1 MDRRNFLHQASMA
14 ALTLPFVKMPT
25 PYKALGMGIVVH
37 SYASRWNAKTQSE
50 KYPGFQNAIQLI
62 DHCHSIGA
70 GGVQVVMRDWGRDF
84 AKKVRERREDLGL
97 FIEGSI
103 SLPKQK
109 EDISRFE
116 KDILDAKEAG
126 AEIVRSVCLNGR
138 RYENFQTLAQFQE
151 FTRNSVTSLELAEP
165 IVRKHKIKL
174 AIENHKDWRAQELAS
189 VLQHLSSEWVGVTL
203 DFGNNIAL
211 IDDPINVVHTLS
223 PFLFSTHVKDMGLKE
238 YEDGFLLSE
247 VPLGE
252 GVLDLRQIFD
262 ICRRHRPDV
271 HFNLE
276 MITRDPLEIPCLK
289 NEFWA
294 TMPSVPSADLAG
306 TLRMVKEHPF
316 KGNLPVVSTLDAEQ
330 RLAAEEQN
338 ILACIRYGDTHLG
351 LN

>member
-126 AEIVRSVCLNGR
+126 AEIV
-138 RYENFQTLAQFQE
+138 
-151 FTRNSVTSLELAEP
+151 
-165 IVRKHKIKL
+165 
-174 AIENHKDWRAQELAS
+174 
-189 VLQHLSSEWVGVTL
+189 
-203 DFGNNIAL
+203 
-211 IDDPINVVHTLS
+211 
-223 PFLFSTHVKDMGLKE
+223 
-238 YEDGFLLSE
+238 
-247 VPLGE
+247 
-252 GVLDLRQIFD
+252 
-262 ICRRHRPDV
+262 
-271 HFNLE
+271 
-276 MITRDPLEIPCLK
+276 
-289 NEFWA
+289 
-294 TMPSVPSADLAG
+294 
-306 TLRMVKEHPF
+306 
-316 KGNLPVVSTLDAEQ
+316 
-330 RLAAEEQN
+330 
-338 ILACIRYGDTHLG
+338 
-351 LN
+351 